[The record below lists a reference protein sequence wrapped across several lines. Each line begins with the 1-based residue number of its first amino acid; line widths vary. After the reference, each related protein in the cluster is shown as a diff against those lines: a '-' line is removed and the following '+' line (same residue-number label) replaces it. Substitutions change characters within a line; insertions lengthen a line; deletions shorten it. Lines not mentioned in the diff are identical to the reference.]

1 MSIKKLFISEV
12 LADFSV
18 IELFD
23 LFYTYGIATIS
34 EIYYITRETEG
45 ELYNDIY
52 ITIQEWHNTT
62 MADNF
67 IQKLRISYAG
77 FIYDNSDD
85 LSCKVYILN
94 HAIPSNGHL
103 LTNCHDNMYTNT
115 SPDYLEK
122 QLLINQ
128 ILNNKKCFDLNHEI
142 KEYLFVDFI
151 YSDSRIK
158 KNSLIF
164 NLNQSLT
171 RTKDEEHY
179 GYWAL
184 RYGYETHI
192 AATQCIMCGGF
203 EFITGIAFQN
213 VASRALCS
221 CPGFREYYLQ
231 EIADLNEPL
240 LIFD

>member
-1 MSIKKLFISEV
+1 MSIKKLFIPEV

-18 IELFD
+18 IEFFD

-34 EIYYITRETEG
+34 EIYYTTRETEG

-62 MADNF
+62 TANNF
-67 IQKLRISYAG
+67 IHKVRMAYAW

-94 HAIPSNGHL
+94 HDIPSNGHL
-103 LTNCHDNMYTNT
+103 LTNCHENMYTNT

-128 ILNNKKCFDLNHEI
+128 LLNNKKCFDLHNCI
-142 KEYLFVDFI
+142 KEYLFVDSI
-151 YSDSRIK
+151 YSAARIK

-164 NLNQSLT
+164 NLNQGLT
-171 RTKDEEHY
+171 HIKDEEY

-184 RYGYETHI
+184 RYNYDTQL

-203 EFITGIAFQN
+203 EFISGPGFQN

-221 CPGFREYYLQ
+221 CPGFREYYLEQ
-231 EIADLNEPL
+231 IAHLNEPL